1 MTPDQIA
8 RVRRRLEEL
17 RAEVEGAGNIAVRA
31 EDIGPV
37 PSAADED
44 EAPFR
49 EMDQSIASSRNRVR
63 ADQLLRI
70 AVAERRL
77 EEDPDSFGL
86 CEKCEEPIPPR
97 RLELLPFVRK
107 CVDCQSAAEVRSSKP
122 VRKKVTDYQE

>member
-8 RVRRRLEEL
+8 RIRARLEEL
-17 RAEVEGAGNIAVRA
+17 RAEVEGTGAVSVRA

-44 EAPFR
+44 EAPYR

-70 AVAERRL
+70 AHAMRRL
-77 EEDPDSFGL
+77 EEDPEGFGL
-86 CEKCEEPIPPR
+86 CEKCEEAIPPR
-97 RLELLPFVRK
+97 RLELLPFVRR
-107 CVDCQSAAEVRSSKP
+107 CVACQSAAETKSGKP
-122 VRKKVTDYQE
+122 VRKKVTDYHD